1 MKRVTDARPGVARVP
16 HLMLDARR
24 DIERVSPASNLRSAL
39 FTRVTMLPSRTS
51 KCSDCLG

>member
-1 MKRVTDARPGVARVP
+1 VKRVTDARPGVARVP